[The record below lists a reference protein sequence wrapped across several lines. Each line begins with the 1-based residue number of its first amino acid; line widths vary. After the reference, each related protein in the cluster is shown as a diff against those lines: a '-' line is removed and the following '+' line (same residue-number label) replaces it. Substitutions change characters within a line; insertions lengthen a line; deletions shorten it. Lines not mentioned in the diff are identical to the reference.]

1 MSGHDVQYL
10 LLGHLPPLGRA
21 ETTDGLL
28 VDPDRAVKRLLH
40 LPGLVAPS
48 VALLDQDGDH
58 ALVGLLAALQFGA
71 NVGHGGIKR
80 IVAFLGAFDQR
91 LCLLCLAPGP
101 DGHQARGDE
110 EGEQNG
116 DGDSCEE

>member
-1 MSGHDVQYL
+1 MSGHDVQL
-10 LLGHLPPLGRA
+10 LLIGHLPHLGRA

-28 VDPDRAVKRLLH
+28 VDPDRAVERLLY
-40 LPGLVAPS
+40 LPGLIAPS

-58 ALVGLLAALQFGA
+58 TLVGLLAPLQLGA
-71 NVGHGGIKR
+71 NVGHGGVKGL
-80 IVAFLGAFDQR
+80 VALLGALDQR
-91 LCLLCLAPGP
+91 FGLPCLAPGP
-101 DGHQARGDE
+101 YGHQARGNE